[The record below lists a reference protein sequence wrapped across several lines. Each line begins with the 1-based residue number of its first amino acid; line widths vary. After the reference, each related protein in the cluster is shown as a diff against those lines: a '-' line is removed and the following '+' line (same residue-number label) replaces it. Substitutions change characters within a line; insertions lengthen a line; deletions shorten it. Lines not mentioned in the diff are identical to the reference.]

1 LAAAISIY
9 ALPPFWYTR
18 AVRKAEVYVETSVWG
33 AAANV
38 EPASYRVAA
47 QRLLDRT
54 DDFSFFISQTVLR
67 EVAVASPAIR
77 ETVEGLIERVKPV
90 PLVITDEVLSLAE
103 EYLSRGL
110 FTPGYRNDAV
120 HVALASAYAVDYL
133 ASYNFRHI
141 VAVSRRRL
149 IQATNVI
156 LGYKSPEIVSPE
168 ELAYE
173 PPR

>member
-1 LAAAISIY
+1 M
-9 ALPPFWYTR
+9 R
-18 AVRKAEVYVETSVWG
+18 RAEVYIETSVWG
-33 AAANV
+33 AAVDV

-47 QRLLDRT
+47 QKLFHRT
-54 DDFSFFISQTVLR
+54 DEFSFFISRTVLR
-67 EVAVASPAIR
+67 EVGEAPPPVRDI
-77 ETVEGLIERVKPV
+77 VEGLIQRANPV
-90 PLVITDEVLSLAE
+90 TLVITDEALSLAE
-103 EYLSRGL
+103 EYVKRGL
-110 FTPGYRNDAV
+110 FTPRYRNDAI
-120 HVALASAYAVDYL
+120 HVAIASSYGVDYL

-156 LGYKSPEIVSPE
+156 LGHKSPEIVSPE

>member
-1 LAAAISIY
+1 M
-9 ALPPFWYTR
+9 
-18 AVRKAEVYVETSVWG
+18 RKAEVYVETSVWG
-33 AAANV
+33 AAADV

-47 QRLLDRT
+47 QRLFDRT

-67 EVAVASPAIR
+67 EVGEAPTAVRDIV
-77 ETVEGLIERVKPV
+77 ETLIARVNPV

-110 FTPGYRNDAV
+110 FTPAYRNDAV
-120 HVALASAYAVDYL
+120 HVALASSYAVDYL

-156 LGYKSPEIVSPE
+156 LGHKSPEIVSPE

>member
-1 LAAAISIY
+1 
-9 ALPPFWYTR
+9 
-18 AVRKAEVYVETSVWG
+18 VRKAEVYVETSVWG
-33 AAANV
+33 GAVDV
-38 EPASYRVAA
+38 EPAYYRLAA
-47 QRLLDRT
+47 QKLLRRT
-54 DDFSFFISQTVLR
+54 DDFSFFISQTVFR
-67 EVAVASPAIR
+67 EVGEAPPPIR
-77 ETVEGLIERVKPV
+77 NALEGLIERVNPV
-90 PLVITDEVLSLAE
+90 PLVITDEVLSLTE
-103 EYLSRGL
+103 EYVKRGL
-110 FTPGYRNDAV
+110 FTPRYRNDAV
-120 HVALASAYAVDYL
+120 HVALASSYAVDYL